1 LKEIKNSDNRVPG
14 FRPAQQRIQVNSSEQ
29 HFEARKNRK
38 AGLYTFLICGS
49 LFLLLFLVSW
59 TLPFN
64 PPAPVEEGLEVNLGN
79 SDQGLGSDQPFLPN
93 DPSKQD
99 QQKYTPPKSAAA
111 SKEALK
117 DVETDDKNP
126 DPAPAVKTPPVTKPD
141 ATKIPDKDLT
151 VKTPRK
157 TVQPV
162 VNPTPA
168 PPKPK
173 AVFHGVNGD
182 GSGGND
188 ADHFKPGGNQG
199 IAGGTG
205 DQGRPGGDPNSK
217 NYKGGGQ
224 GNGIAIAGGLEGRKI
239 FSTPKFT
246 DEFNEPA
253 KVAVYIH
260 VDAAGNVI
268 SAEYQQKGSTTADA
282 SLEAIALRKAK
293 LVKFNSGSDE
303 SQGTLIFNF
312 KLTN

>member
-1 LKEIKNSDNRVPG
+1 MNYIKANH
-14 FRPAQQRIQVNSSEQ
+14 E
-29 HFEARKNRK
+29 FEVRKNRK
-38 AGLYTFLICGS
+38 AALYTLLICGS
-49 LFLLLFLVSW
+49 LLLLLILVSW
-59 TLPFN
+59 NLPFN

-79 SDQGLGSDQPFLPN
+79 SDQGLGSNQPFLPN

-99 QQKYTPPKSAAA
+99 QEKYTPPKTVAAA
-111 SKEALK
+111 KEALK

-126 DPAPAVKTPPVTKPD
+126 DDVPAVKSPPVTKPK

-157 TVQPV
+157 TVQPA

-199 IAGGTG
+199 IAGGKG
-205 DQGRPGGDPNSK
+205 DQGAPGGDPNST
-217 NYKGGGQ
+217 NYKGGGN
-224 GNGIAIAGGLEGRKI
+224 GNGVAIEKRGLIGRNI
-239 FSTPKFT
+239 VHTPAFT
-246 DEFNEPA
+246 DEFNENA
-253 KVAVYIH
+253 KVAVDIH

-268 SAEYQQKGSTTADA
+268 SAEYQAKGSTTPDA
-282 SLEAIALRKAK
+282 NLKEIAIRKAHQ
-293 LVKFNSGSDE
+293 VKFNSSSDE
-303 SQGTLIFNF
+303 SNGTLIFNF
-312 KLTN
+312 KLKN